1 MALPNG
7 GGGYQVGDGNL
18 NEVVLGYAPAPAVY
32 TANATISLTVADLE
46 GGIILYTQ
54 TNAND
59 LQLPAVTGTSGVDAE
74 ISSAKVGSTFDFVVM
89 STSTGVGTLTVNT
102 GWTLVGSGATPASG
116 VGAIFRARKTG
127 DGTYTVYRIA

>member
-7 GGGYQVGDGNL
+7 GGGYQLGDGNL
-18 NEVVLGYAPAPAVY
+18 NEIVMGYSPAPAVY
-32 TANATISLTVADLE
+32 TANATAALTVADIE

-54 TNAND
+54 TNANN
-59 LQLPAVTGTSGVDAE
+59 LQLPLVAGISGLDAE
-74 ISSAKVGSTFDFVVM
+74 ISSAKVGSTLEFVVI

-102 GWTLVGSGATPASG
+102 GWTLVGSGVTPASG

-127 DGTYTVYRIA
+127 DGTYTCYRIG

>member
-54 TNAND
+54 TNANN
-59 LQLPAVTGTSGVDAE
+59 LQLPAVTGVSGVDAE
-74 ISSAKVGSTFDFVVM
+74 ISSAKVGSTFDFFVM
-89 STSTGVGTLTVNT
+89 STSTGVATLTVNT
-102 GWTLVGSGATPASG
+102 GWTLVGSGLTTASG
-116 VGAIFRARKTG
+116 FGAHFRARKTG
-127 DGTYTVYRIA
+127 DGTYTVYRLS

>member
-18 NEVVLGYAPAPAVY
+18 NEVILGYAPAPAVY

-54 TNAND
+54 TNANN
-59 LQLPAVTGTSGVDAE
+59 LQLPAVTGAGGVDEE

-89 STSTGVGTLTVNT
+89 STSTGVATLTTNT
-102 GWTLVGSGATPASG
+102 GWTLVGSGLTTASG
-116 VGAIFRARKTG
+116 FGAMFRARKTG
-127 DGTYTVYRIA
+127 DGTYTVYRIG

>member
-7 GGGYQVGDGNL
+7 GGGYQLGDGNL
-18 NEVVLGYAPAPAVY
+18 NEIVLGYAPAPATY
-32 TANATISLTVADLE
+32 TANATAALTVADLE

-54 TNAND
+54 TNANN
-59 LQLPAVTGTSGVDAE
+59 LQLPLVAGVGGVDAE
-74 ISSAKVGSTFDFVVM
+74 ISSAKVGSTFDFYVI

-116 VGAIFRARKTG
+116 VGALFRARKTG
-127 DGTYTVYRIA
+127 DGTYTCYRLA

>member
-7 GGGYQVGDGNL
+7 AGGYQLGDGNL
-18 NEVVLGYAPAPAVY
+18 NEITLGYSSTPATY
-32 TANATISLTVADLE
+32 TANATAALTVADLE
-46 GGIILYTQ
+46 SGLIIYTQ
-54 TNAND
+54 TNANN
-59 LQLPAVTGTSGVDAE
+59 LQLPLVAGVGGVDDR
-74 ISSAKVGSTFDFVVM
+74 ISSAKIGSTFEFSVI

-127 DGTYTVYRIA
+127 DGTYTVYRVA

>member
-18 NEVVLGYAPAPAVY
+18 NEVTLGYGPAPAVY
-32 TANATISLTVADLE
+32 TTNATAALTVADLE

-54 TNAND
+54 TNANN
-59 LQLPAVTGTSGVDAE
+59 LQLPAVTGVGGVDAE
-74 ISSAKVGSTFDFVVM
+74 ISSAKIGSTFDFFVM

-102 GWTLVGSGATPASG
+102 GWTLVGSGLTTASG
-116 VGAIFRARKTG
+116 FGAHFRARKTG
-127 DGTYTVYRIA
+127 DGTYTCYRLS